1 MAITVK
7 PRHPALGAEIR
18 GVDMKKPLDAETV
31 KQVHDAWMK
40 HLVVVFP
47 DQQITDQEHVAFTRN
62 FGEAE
67 IFHQTS
73 LHLRSDGV
81 REIFL
86 VSNVDEQNKLL
97 KPSDPGQKQLS
108 SSQQW
113 HTDSSYRPVPSMG
126 SLLHGIE
133 ISRTGGIT
141 QFINMYMVYDELPE
155 SLKRQVEGRKARH
168 DFGMLSRLV
177 GSPPPTAEE
186 KAAMPPVWH
195 PMVRKHPVTGRKCLY
210 ISSIYN
216 DAVEGLEEGPRAP
229 ADRGAVGIRRP
240 AQVHVPAR
248 MGAARRADVGQPL
261 HRACRDAARSQRTP
275 RHASHD
281 HRRARAGGGGL
292 ESRPERGPPGPL
304 MERTDKNMSG
314 PGGPRSNTSPAGPT
328 PPPYARPAWAT
339 AAPSA
344 GGRGRR

>member
-18 GVDMKKPLDAETV
+18 GVDMQKPLDAETV

-47 DQQITDQEHVAFTRN
+47 DQHITDQQHVAFTRN
-62 FGEAE
+62 FGEPE

-73 LHLRSDGV
+73 LHLRSDRV

-86 VSNVDEQNKLL
+86 VSNVDEQDKLL

-113 HTDSSYRPVPSMG
+113 HTDSSYRPTPSMG

-141 QFINMYMVYDELPE
+141 QFINMYMAYDDLPE

-177 GSPPPTAEE
+177 GSTPPTAEE

-195 PMVRKHPVTGRKCLY
+195 PMVRRHPVTGRKCLY

-216 DAVEGLEEGPRAP
+216 DAVEGMETG
-229 ADRGAVGIRRP
+229 
-240 AQVHVPAR
+240 PAR
-248 MGAARRADVGQPL
+248 RLIEELSVFAAQPRYMYRHEWEPHDVLMWDNRCTVHAVTPHDPNERRVMHRTTIVGREPV
-261 HRACRDAARSQRTP
+261 
-275 RHASHD
+275 
-281 HRRARAGGGGL
+281 
-292 ESRPERGPPGPL
+292 
-304 MERTDKNMSG
+304 
-314 PGGPRSNTSPAGPT
+314 
-328 PPPYARPAWAT
+328 T
-339 AAPSA
+339 AA
-344 GGRGRR
+344 